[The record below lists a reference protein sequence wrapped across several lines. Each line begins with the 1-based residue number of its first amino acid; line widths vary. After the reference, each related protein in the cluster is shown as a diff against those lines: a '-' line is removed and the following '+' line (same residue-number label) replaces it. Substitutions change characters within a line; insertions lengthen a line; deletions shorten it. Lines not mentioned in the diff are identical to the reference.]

1 MNHEQIHQNL
11 LRWVQNIQRKQEKE
25 QQISNKLK

>member
-1 MNHEQIHQNL
+1 MNHEQYHQNL